1 MSKFNIHQQIIKKV
15 RQVTG
20 DGKVFL
26 HEPVFWGD
34 EKKNLVNCVNTTFVS
49 SVGKYVDIF
58 EKKLKNYTKSK
69 YVLVTNSGTSALHIC
84 CIVSGIKKN
93 DEVLLPTFNF
103 VASSNVLMYLGAI
116 PHYVDVDENS
126 LGIDIPKLDNYLKKI
141 SVKKGKYI
149 YNKKT
154 KRRIIAIFPTH
165 IFGHPGNID
174 SILKL
179 AKKYNLNLVE
189 DASES
194 IGSFYKKKHLGTF
207 GKAGALSFN
216 GNKTITC
223 GGGGAIITN
232 NKKMA
237 KKLKHLS
244 VHAKKSGSDD
254 HIHDEIGYNYRMTN
268 LSAAVGCAQMENLK
282 KILKAKRKNYE
293 TYKNLFK
300 NENDIEILKEPIN
313 SKTNYWLIIGLVKKS
328 NLKKKIIKFYKKK
341 GFGFRSTWRPL
352 HSLKIFRFY
361 PRDNIKNANIFFNR
375 AINLPSSPIINY
387 EK

>member
-20 DGKVFL
+20 GGKVFL

-49 SVGKYVDIF
+49 SVGKYVNIF

-103 VASSNVLMYLGAI
+103 VASSNVLLYLGAI
-116 PHYVDVDENS
+116 PHYVDIDENS

-141 SVKKGKYI
+141 SIKKGKYT

-154 KRRIIAIFPTH
+154 KRRIRAIFPTH

-216 GNKTITC
+216 GNKTITT
-223 GGGGAIITN
+223 GSGGAILL
-232 NKKMA
+232 KKFDDYTLA
-237 KKLKHLS
+237 KKLINICKT
-244 VHAKKSGSDD
+244 D
-254 HIHDEIGYNYRMTN
+254 HFWKLEYNGLGYNYRMSNIQASLGCSQIKN
-268 LSAAVGCAQMENLK
+268 LEKIISKKYLLLEKYK
-282 KILKAKRKNYE
+282 KIFKKFSYLKVFEHFYPGR
-293 TYKNLFK
+293 
-300 NENDIEILKEPIN
+300 P
-313 SKTNYWLIIGLVKKS
+313 NYWLHTIILSK
-328 NLKKKIIKFYKKK
+328 NLGSTRDKILNKANKQKLMLRPAWKLMHRLPHLQKFP
-341 GFGFRSTWRPL
+341 RMDVTNSV
-352 HSLKIFRFY
+352 SLEKRL
-361 PRDNIKNANIFFNR
+361 
-375 AINLPSSPIINY
+375 INLPSSIY
-387 EK
+387 

>member
-103 VASSNVLMYLGAI
+103 VASSNVLMYLGAV

-216 GNKTITC
+216 GNKTITT
-223 GGGGAIITN
+223 GSGGAILL
-232 NKKMA
+232 KKFNDYTLA
-237 KKLKHLS
+237 KKLINICKT
-244 VHAKKSGSDD
+244 D
-254 HIHDEIGYNYRMTN
+254 HFWKLEYNGLGYNYRMSNIQASLGCSQIKN
-268 LSAAVGCAQMENLK
+268 LEKIISKKYLLLK
-282 KILKAKRKNYE
+282 KY
-293 TYKNLFK
+293 
-300 NENDIEILKEPIN
+300 
-313 SKTNYWLIIGLVKKS
+313 
-328 NLKKKIIKFYKKK
+328 KKIFKKI
-341 GFGFRSTWRPL
+341 SY
-352 HSLKIFRFY
+352 LKVFEHFY
-361 PRDNIKNANIFFNR
+361 PGQILHRLSTLLVEGNAPTPYR
-375 AINLPSSPIINY
+375 
-387 EK
+387 

>member
-49 SVGKYVDIF
+49 SVGKYVNIF
-58 EKKLKNYTKSK
+58 EKKLKNYNKSK

-103 VASSNVLMYLGAI
+103 VASSNVLLYLGAV

-216 GNKTITC
+216 GNKTITT
-223 GGGGAIITN
+223 GSGGAILLMKFNDYTL
-232 NKKMA
+232 A
-237 KKLKHLS
+237 KQLINICKT
-244 VHAKKSGSDD
+244 D
-254 HIHDEIGYNYRMTN
+254 HFCKIEYNGLGYNYRMSNIQASLGCSQIKN
-268 LSAAVGCAQMENLK
+268 LEKIISKKYLLLK
-282 KILKAKRKNYE
+282 KYKKIFKKFSYLKVFEHFYPGR
-293 TYKNLFK
+293 
-300 NENDIEILKEPIN
+300 P
-313 SKTNYWLIIGLVKKS
+313 NYWLHTIILNKNLSSIRDKIL
-328 NLKKKIIKFYKKK
+328 NKANKEKLMLRPAWKLMHRLPHLKKFP
-341 GFGFRSTWRPL
+341 RMDVTNSV
-352 HSLKIFRFY
+352 SLEKRL
-361 PRDNIKNANIFFNR
+361 
-375 AINLPSSPIINY
+375 INLPSSIY
-387 EK
+387 

>member
-103 VASSNVLMYLGAI
+103 VASSNVLMYLGAV

-154 KRRIIAIFPTH
+154 KRRIMAIFPTH

-216 GNKTITC
+216 GNKTITT
-223 GGGGAIITN
+223 GSGGAILL
-232 NKKMA
+232 KKFDDYTLA
-237 KKLKHLS
+237 KKLINICKT
-244 VHAKKSGSDD
+244 D
-254 HIHDEIGYNYRMTN
+254 HFWKLEYNGLGYNYRMSNIQASLGCSQIKN
-268 LSAAVGCAQMENLK
+268 LEKIISKKYLLLK
-282 KILKAKRKNYE
+282 KYKKIFKKFSYLKVFEHFYPGR
-293 TYKNLFK
+293 
-300 NENDIEILKEPIN
+300 P
-313 SKTNYWLIIGLVKKS
+313 NYWLHTIILNKNLSSIRDKIL
-328 NLKKKIIKFYKKK
+328 NKANKEKLMLRPAWKLMHRLPHLKKFP
-341 GFGFRSTWRPL
+341 RMDVANSV
-352 HSLKIFRFY
+352 SLEKRL
-361 PRDNIKNANIFFNR
+361 
-375 AINLPSSPIINY
+375 INLPSSIY
-387 EK
+387 

>member
-103 VASSNVLMYLGAI
+103 VASSNVLMYLGAV

-216 GNKTITC
+216 GNKTITT
-223 GGGGAIITN
+223 GSGGAILL
-232 NKKMA
+232 KKFNDYTLA
-237 KKLKHLS
+237 KKLINICKT
-244 VHAKKSGSDD
+244 D
-254 HIHDEIGYNYRMTN
+254 HFWKLEYNGLGYNYRMSNIQASLGCSQIKN
-268 LSAAVGCAQMENLK
+268 LEKIISKKYLLLK
-282 KILKAKRKNYE
+282 KYKKIFKKISYLKVFEHFYPGR
-293 TYKNLFK
+293 
-300 NENDIEILKEPIN
+300 P
-313 SKTNYWLIIGLVKKS
+313 NYWLHTIILNKNISSIRDKIL
-328 NLKKKIIKFYKKK
+328 NKANKEKLMLRPAWKLMHRLPHLKKFP
-341 GFGFRSTWRPL
+341 RMDVANSV
-352 HSLKIFRFY
+352 SLEKRL
-361 PRDNIKNANIFFNR
+361 
-375 AINLPSSPIINY
+375 INLPSSIY
-387 EK
+387 

>member
-49 SVGKYVDIF
+49 SVGKYVNIF

-103 VASSNVLMYLGAI
+103 VASSNVLLYLGAV

-216 GNKTITC
+216 GNKTITT
-223 GGGGAIITN
+223 GSGGAILL
-232 NKKMA
+232 KKFDDYTLA
-237 KKLKHLS
+237 KKLINICKT
-244 VHAKKSGSDD
+244 D
-254 HIHDEIGYNYRMTN
+254 HFWKLEYNGLGYNYRMSNIQASLGCSQIKN
-268 LSAAVGCAQMENLK
+268 LEKIISKKYLLLK
-282 KILKAKRKNYE
+282 KYKKIFKKFSYLKVFEHFYPGR
-293 TYKNLFK
+293 
-300 NENDIEILKEPIN
+300 P
-313 SKTNYWLIIGLVKKS
+313 NYWLHTIILNKNLSSIRDKIL
-328 NLKKKIIKFYKKK
+328 NKANKEKLMLRPAWKLMHRLPHLKKFP
-341 GFGFRSTWRPL
+341 RMDVTNSV
-352 HSLKIFRFY
+352 SLEKRL
-361 PRDNIKNANIFFNR
+361 
-375 AINLPSSPIINY
+375 INLPSSIY
-387 EK
+387 

>member
-1 MSKFNIHQQIIKKV
+1 MNKSNIHQKIIKKI

-34 EKKNLVNCVNTTFVS
+34 EKKNLVNCINTTFVS
-49 SVGKYVDIF
+49 SVGKYVNIF

-154 KRRIIAIFPTH
+154 KRRIMAIFPTH

-174 SILKL
+174 SVLKL

-189 DASES
+189 DASEA

-216 GNKTITC
+216 GNKTITT
-223 GGGGAIITN
+223 GSGGAILL
-232 NKKMA
+232 KKFDDYTLA
-237 KKLKHLS
+237 KKLINICKT
-244 VHAKKSGSDD
+244 D
-254 HIHDEIGYNYRMTN
+254 HFWKLEYNGLGYNYRMSNIQASLGCSQIKN
-268 LSAAVGCAQMENLK
+268 LEKIISKKYLLLEKYK
-282 KILKAKRKNYE
+282 KIFKKFSYLKVFEHFYPAR
-293 TYKNLFK
+293 
-300 NENDIEILKEPIN
+300 P
-313 SKTNYWLIIGLVKKS
+313 NYWLHTIILNK
-328 NLKKKIIKFYKKK
+328 NLGSIRDKILNKANKQKLML
-341 GFGFRSTWRPL
+341 RPAWKL
-352 HSLKIFRFY
+352 MHSLPHLRKF
-361 PRDNIKNANIFFNR
+361 PRMDVKNSVSLEKR
-375 AINLPSSPIINY
+375 LINLPSSIY
-387 EK
+387 

>member
-103 VASSNVLMYLGAI
+103 VASSNVLMYLGAV

-216 GNKTITC
+216 GNKTITT
-223 GGGGAIITN
+223 GSGGAILL
-232 NKKMA
+232 KKFDDYTLA
-237 KKLKHLS
+237 KKLINICKT
-244 VHAKKSGSDD
+244 D
-254 HIHDEIGYNYRMTN
+254 HFWKLEYNGLGYNYRMSNIQASLGCSQIKN
-268 LSAAVGCAQMENLK
+268 LEKIISKKYLLLK
-282 KILKAKRKNYE
+282 KYKKIFKKISYLKVFEHFYPGR
-293 TYKNLFK
+293 
-300 NENDIEILKEPIN
+300 P
-313 SKTNYWLIIGLVKKS
+313 NYWLHTIILSK
-328 NLKKKIIKFYKKK
+328 NLGSTRDKILNKANKQKLMLRPAWKLMHRLPHLQKFP
-341 GFGFRSTWRPL
+341 RMDVTNSV
-352 HSLKIFRFY
+352 SLEKRL
-361 PRDNIKNANIFFNR
+361 
-375 AINLPSSPIINY
+375 INLPSSIY
-387 EK
+387 

>member
-103 VASSNVLMYLGAI
+103 VASSNVLMYLGAV

-216 GNKTITC
+216 GNKTITT
-223 GGGGAIITN
+223 GSGGAILL
-232 NKKMA
+232 KKFNDYTLA
-237 KKLKHLS
+237 KKLINICKT
-244 VHAKKSGSDD
+244 D
-254 HIHDEIGYNYRMTN
+254 HFWKLEYNGLGYNYRMSNIQASLGCSQIKN
-268 LSAAVGCAQMENLK
+268 LEKIISKKYLLLEKYK
-282 KILKAKRKNYE
+282 KIFKKFSYLKVFEHFYPAR
-293 TYKNLFK
+293 
-300 NENDIEILKEPIN
+300 P
-313 SKTNYWLIIGLVKKS
+313 NYWLHTIILNK
-328 NLKKKIIKFYKKK
+328 NLGSIRDKILNKANKQKLML
-341 GFGFRSTWRPL
+341 RPAWKL
-352 HSLKIFRFY
+352 MHSLPHLRKF
-361 PRDNIKNANIFFNR
+361 PRMDVKNSVSLEKR
-375 AINLPSSPIINY
+375 LINLPSSIY
-387 EK
+387 

>member
-49 SVGKYVDIF
+49 SVGKYVNIF

-103 VASSNVLMYLGAI
+103 VASSNVLLYLGAV

-216 GNKTITC
+216 GNKTITT
-223 GGGGAIITN
+223 GSGGAILL
-232 NKKMA
+232 KKFNDYTLA
-237 KKLKHLS
+237 KKLINICKT
-244 VHAKKSGSDD
+244 D
-254 HIHDEIGYNYRMTN
+254 HFWKLEYNGLGYNYRMSNIQASLGCSQIKN
-268 LSAAVGCAQMENLK
+268 LEKIISKKYLLLK
-282 KILKAKRKNYE
+282 KYKKIFKKFSYLKVFEHFYPGR
-293 TYKNLFK
+293 
-300 NENDIEILKEPIN
+300 P
-313 SKTNYWLIIGLVKKS
+313 NYWLHTIILNKNLSSIRDKIL
-328 NLKKKIIKFYKKK
+328 NKANKEKLMLRPAWKLMHRLPHLKKFP
-341 GFGFRSTWRPL
+341 RMDVTNSV
-352 HSLKIFRFY
+352 SLEKRL
-361 PRDNIKNANIFFNR
+361 
-375 AINLPSSPIINY
+375 INLPSSIY
-387 EK
+387 

>member
-1 MSKFNIHQQIIKKV
+1 MNKSNIHQKIIKKI

-34 EKKNLVNCVNTTFVS
+34 EKKNLINCINTTFVS
-49 SVGKYVDIF
+49 SVGKYVNIF

-154 KRRIIAIFPTH
+154 KRRIMAIFPTH

-174 SILKL
+174 SVLKL

-189 DASES
+189 DASEA

-216 GNKTITC
+216 GNKTITT
-223 GGGGAIITN
+223 GSGGAILL
-232 NKKMA
+232 KKFDDYTLA
-237 KKLKHLS
+237 KKLINICKT
-244 VHAKKSGSDD
+244 D
-254 HIHDEIGYNYRMTN
+254 HFWKLEYNGLGYNYRMSNIQASLGCSQIKN
-268 LSAAVGCAQMENLK
+268 LEKIISKKYLLLEKYK
-282 KILKAKRKNYE
+282 KIFKKFSYLKVFEHFYPGR
-293 TYKNLFK
+293 
-300 NENDIEILKEPIN
+300 P
-313 SKTNYWLIIGLVKKS
+313 NYWLHTIILNK
-328 NLKKKIIKFYKKK
+328 NLGSIRDKILNKANKQKLMLRPAWKLMHRLPHLQKFP
-341 GFGFRSTWRPL
+341 RMDVTNSV
-352 HSLKIFRFY
+352 SLEKRL
-361 PRDNIKNANIFFNR
+361 
-375 AINLPSSPIINY
+375 INLPSSIY
-387 EK
+387 

>member
-103 VASSNVLMYLGAI
+103 VASSNVLMYLGAV

-154 KRRIIAIFPTH
+154 KRRIMAIFPTH

-216 GNKTITC
+216 GNKTITT
-223 GGGGAIITN
+223 GSGGAILL
-232 NKKMA
+232 KKFDDYTLA
-237 KKLKHLS
+237 KKLINICKT
-244 VHAKKSGSDD
+244 D
-254 HIHDEIGYNYRMTN
+254 HFWKLEYNGLGYNYRMSNIQASLGCSQIKN
-268 LSAAVGCAQMENLK
+268 LEKIISKKYLLLK
-282 KILKAKRKNYE
+282 KYKKIFKKISYLKVFEHFYPGR
-293 TYKNLFK
+293 
-300 NENDIEILKEPIN
+300 P
-313 SKTNYWLIIGLVKKS
+313 NYWLHTIILNKNLSSIRDKIL
-328 NLKKKIIKFYKKK
+328 NKANKEKLMLRPAWKLMHRLPHLKKFP
-341 GFGFRSTWRPL
+341 RMDVANSV
-352 HSLKIFRFY
+352 SLEKRL
-361 PRDNIKNANIFFNR
+361 
-375 AINLPSSPIINY
+375 INLPSSIY
-387 EK
+387 

>member
-1 MSKFNIHQQIIKKV
+1 MNKSNIHQKIIKKI

-34 EKKNLVNCVNTTFVS
+34 EKKNLINCINTTFVS
-49 SVGKYVDIF
+49 SVGKYVNIF

-154 KRRIIAIFPTH
+154 KRRIMAIFPTH

-174 SILKL
+174 SVLKL

-189 DASES
+189 DASEA

-216 GNKTITC
+216 GNKTITT
-223 GGGGAIITN
+223 GSGGAILL
-232 NKKMA
+232 KKFDDYTLA
-237 KKLKHLS
+237 KKLINICKT
-244 VHAKKSGSDD
+244 D
-254 HIHDEIGYNYRMTN
+254 HFWKLEYNGLGYNYRMSNIQASLGCSQIKN
-268 LSAAVGCAQMENLK
+268 LEKIISKKYLLLEKYK
-282 KILKAKRKNYE
+282 KIFKKFSYLKVFEHFYPAR
-293 TYKNLFK
+293 
-300 NENDIEILKEPIN
+300 P
-313 SKTNYWLIIGLVKKS
+313 NYWLHTIILNK
-328 NLKKKIIKFYKKK
+328 NLGSIRDKILNKANKQKLML
-341 GFGFRSTWRPL
+341 RPAWKL
-352 HSLKIFRFY
+352 MHSLPHLRKF
-361 PRDNIKNANIFFNR
+361 PRMDVKNSVSLEKR
-375 AINLPSSPIINY
+375 LINLPSSIY
-387 EK
+387 